1 MSFRASQEVLGG
13 GQAREENNKLQLKK
27 KKIFQCPSIRKEGIT
42 RTKNKDIGWKYF
54 LRTQNP

>member
-27 KKIFQCPSIRKEGIT
+27 KDFSVPQYKKRGYN
-42 RTKNKDIGWKYF
+42 KNKE
-54 LRTQNP
+54 